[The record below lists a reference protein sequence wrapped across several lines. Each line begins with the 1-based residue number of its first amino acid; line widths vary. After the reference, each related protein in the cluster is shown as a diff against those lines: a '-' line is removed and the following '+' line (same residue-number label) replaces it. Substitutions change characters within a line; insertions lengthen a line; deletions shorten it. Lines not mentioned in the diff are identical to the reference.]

1 MTLTEK
7 LVLDFL
13 GNPNLDL
20 AMKVME
26 RLVGRD
32 ALDKWLDSPHE
43 MLNNRTPKSL
53 IDEGYGNIIVGLIS
67 DIITGMPS

>member
-1 MTLTEK
+1 VTLTEK

>member
-1 MTLTEK
+1 MTEK

-13 GNPNLDL
+13 GSPNLDS

-32 ALDKWLDSPHE
+32 ALDVWLDSPHE
-43 MLNNRTPKSL
+43 MLNNRTPNSL
-53 IDEGYGNIIVGLIS
+53 IDEGYENIIVNLIA
-67 DIITGMPS
+67 DMVTGMSL